1 MRGKR
6 APKRIIAPDPIYHSA
21 VVAKFINRIMIG
33 GKKTVAQGIVYG
45 AFDQLKEMGEAN
57 PLETF
62 DLAMK
67 NVAPRQEVK
76 SRRVGGSSYQV
87 PVEVRGER
95 KDALAARW
103 IIMFAKKRPGHSM
116 KEKLAAEIL
125 DASKNT
131 GAAVKRREDMQ
142 KMADANRAFAHF
154 SKF

>member
-6 APKRIIAPDPIYHSA
+6 APKRIIEPDAIYHSR
-21 VVAKFINRIMIG
+21 VVAKFINRVMIG

-45 AFDQLKEMGEAN
+45 AFDQLKEMGEEN

-62 DLAMK
+62 ELAMK

-87 PVEVRGER
+87 PIEVRGDR
-95 KDALAARW
+95 KEALAARW
-103 IIMFAKKRPGHSM
+103 MISFAKKRPGRSM
-116 KEKLAAEIL
+116 KERLAGEIL

-131 GAAVKRREDMQ
+131 GASVKRREDMQ
-142 KMADANRAFAHF
+142 KMADANRAFSHF
-154 SKF
+154 KY

>member
-6 APKRIIAPDPIYHSA
+6 APKRNIAPDPIYNSR
-21 VVAKFINRIMIG
+21 VIAKFINRVMIG

-45 AFDQLKEMGEAN
+45 AMEELKQMGEAE
-57 PLETF
+57 PLVTFET
-62 DLAMK
+62 AMR

-95 KDALAARW
+95 RDALAARW
-103 IIMFAKKRPGHSM
+103 IISFAKKRPGKSM
-116 KEKLAAEIL
+116 KERLAGELL

-142 KMADANRAFAHF
+142 KMADANRAFSHF
-154 SKF
+154 KS